1 MPSHRCLTYLS
12 GAWDAK
18 EKRSED
24 VTWGTV
30 REGARMTGRLS
41 LGDWLDSGYL
51 LRQETILEKQ
61 IWRGLK

>member
-1 MPSHRCLTYLS
+1 MELVKGREPHTS
-12 GAWDAK
+12 
-18 EKRSED
+18 RSWWEAE
-24 VTWGTV
+24 VIRWGTV

-51 LRQETILEKQ
+51 LRQESILEKQ